1 MNQVADHVDV
11 VVTEAFS
18 THVIL
23 RPIHEV
29 GHHISNRLLFEKD
42 ASREP
47 ATVSIISSGTEGNGN
62 HANGTDGCVFLS
74 FIVIFKREGGRL
86 EKSNG

>member
-11 VVTEAFS
+11 VATEAFS

-47 ATVSIISSGTEGNGN
+47 ATVPIINSGTEGNGN
-62 HANGTDGCVFLS
+62 HANVTD
-74 FIVIFKREGGRL
+74 
-86 EKSNG
+86 